1 MRAPAP
7 AGEAAALRRLE
18 GLVGL
23 LDDRFSIGGF
33 RFGLDG
39 LLGLAPGVGDAATG
53 LFAAYVVYEAWRL
66 GASRSTLARMAA
78 NVAVDAAVGS
88 IPLLGDLFDLAWK
101 ANRRN
106 LELLRRD
113 LAQRR

>member
-1 MRAPAP
+1 MTGRAQ

-23 LDDRFSIGGF
+23 LDDRFRIGGF

-53 LFAAYVVYEAWRL
+53 LVAAYVVFEAWRL
-66 GASRSTLARMAA
+66 GASTPTLVRMAA
-78 NVAVDAAVGS
+78 NVAIDAAVGS
-88 IPLLGDLFDLAWK
+88 IPVLGDLFDFAWK

-106 LELLRRD
+106 LDLLRRE
-113 LAQRR
+113 LSAFR